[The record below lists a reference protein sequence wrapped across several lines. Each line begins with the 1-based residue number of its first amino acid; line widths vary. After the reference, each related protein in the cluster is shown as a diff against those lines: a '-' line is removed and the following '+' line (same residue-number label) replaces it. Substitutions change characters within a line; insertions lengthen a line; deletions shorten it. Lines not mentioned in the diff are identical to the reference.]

1 MENYNVQFKKMQ
13 DIINKIMVET
23 NAMHP
28 SVALSGFMM
37 LIEEYCRAN
46 HLDMVDTFENLVST
60 CIAVNEELGA
70 YV

>member
-1 MENYNVQFKKMQ
+1 MEDYNIQLKKMQ
-13 DIINKIMVET
+13 DIVSEIMVKT
-23 NAMHP
+23 NAMHE

-46 HLDMVDTFENLVST
+46 HLNMVETFKNLVST
-60 CIAVNEELGA
+60 CIAVNEMLGA